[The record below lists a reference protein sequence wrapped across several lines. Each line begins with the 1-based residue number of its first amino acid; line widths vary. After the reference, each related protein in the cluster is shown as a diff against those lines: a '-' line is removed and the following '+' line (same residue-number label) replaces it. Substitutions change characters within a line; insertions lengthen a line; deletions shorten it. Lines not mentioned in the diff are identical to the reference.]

1 VTGEEVAK
9 AGGTRWRGAANGAGP
24 RRRAA
29 AGAGAGR
36 RTAARTVREAAPR
49 HAMARVWEVDE
60 EMKKEVGMAT
70 AAEYGVQGFKTRGLM
85 GRACATIRLE
95 T

>member
-1 VTGEEVAK
+1 
-9 AGGTRWRGAANGAGP
+9 
-24 RRRAA
+24 
-29 AGAGAGR
+29 
-36 RTAARTVREAAPR
+36 VREAAPR